1 MMPSISR
8 HARRLPIAVLAIAFA
23 ALVACGDD
31 NDDAPAAPPAAATPV
46 DVRLIAFNDFH
57 GHLSPDTTGSLSLPA
72 PSGTGTVSVRTGGA
86 AFLATKLDELRADR
100 PNTFVISTGDAIG
113 GTPLVSALF
122 RDEPAIEAMNLMGVD
137 VNVVGNHEFDKGRA
151 ELERMIRGGCAPAND
166 PNLSTCAR
174 PGANYAGARFPFLAA
189 NVVDNATNRPILE
202 PYLIREFGGVR
213 MAFIGVVTRTTPTI
227 VVPTGVA
234 GLTFADEAQT
244 INRYVTELKAQGVEA
259 IAVVMHEG
267 GQTDSTLN
275 DRTCANARGPAF
287 DIVDQLDAEVDV
299 VFTGHT
305 HQAYNC
311 VRRGIP
317 VIQGS
322 AFGRLV
328 SVVDLKLDP
337 ATRDVVPGSA
347 TATNEPVVNGANTVA
362 GFQALAARADVAAL
376 VQEYTALSATRANR
390 QIGSISAP
398 FTRTAGSGGDHSA
411 GRLIADAQLAAT
423 QPAGFGNAQVAFMNP
438 GGVRADFTAA
448 GPVTFGQAFTVQP
461 FGNSLV
467 TMTLTGNQIDTLLE
481 QQFSGGNATS
491 PRILQPSEGFTY
503 TWDFAAPAGARVDI
517 ASIRIN
523 GTPIV
528 PTQAYRIT
536 VNSFLAEGGDN
547 FAILREGTNRLG
559 GALDID
565 ALIAYLQARSPV
577 APVTAGRITRLN

>member
-1 MMPSISR
+1 MMPSIPH
-8 HARRLPIAVLAIAFA
+8 HARRLPLAVLAIAFA
-23 ALVACGDD
+23 ALVACSSSDD
-31 NDDAPAAPPAAATPV
+31 DDAPPPAAATPV
-46 DVRLIAFNDFH
+46 DVRLVAFNDFH
-57 GHLSPDTTGSLSLPA
+57 GHLSPDTTGSIAVNA
-72 PSGTGTVSVRTGGA
+72 PSGTGTVSVRAGGA
-86 AFLATKLDELRADR
+86 AFLATKIDQLRAGR
-100 PNTFVISTGDAIG
+100 PNTFVISTGDMIG

-122 RDEPAIEAMNLMGVD
+122 RDEPAVEAANLIGVD

-189 NVVDNATNRPILE
+189 NVVDAATNRPILD
-202 PYLIREFGGVR
+202 PYIVREFGGVR
-213 MAFIGVVTRTTPTI
+213 MGFIGVVTRTTPTI

-244 INRYVTELKAQGVEA
+244 INRYVAELKAQGVEA
-259 IAVVMHEG
+259 IAVLMHEG

-287 DIVDQLDAEVDV
+287 AIVDQLDAEVDV

-322 AFGRLV
+322 SFGRLV

-347 TATNEPVVNGANTVA
+347 NATNEPVVNNANTVA
-362 GFQALAARADVAAL
+362 GFQALAPRADVAAL
-376 VQEYTALSATRANR
+376 VQEYTTLSAPRANR

-398 FTRTAGSGGDHSA
+398 FTRTAGPGGDHSA
-411 GRLIADAQLAAT
+411 GRLIADAQLLAT

-438 GGVRADFTAA
+438 GGVRADFATA

-481 QQFSGGNATS
+481 QQFSGGNAQS

-503 TWDFAAPAGARVDI
+503 AWDFAAPAGSKVDI

-528 PTQAYRIT
+528 PTQSYRVT

-547 FAILREGTNRLG
+547 FAVLRDGTNRLG

-577 APVTAGRITRLN
+577 APVTTGRITRLN